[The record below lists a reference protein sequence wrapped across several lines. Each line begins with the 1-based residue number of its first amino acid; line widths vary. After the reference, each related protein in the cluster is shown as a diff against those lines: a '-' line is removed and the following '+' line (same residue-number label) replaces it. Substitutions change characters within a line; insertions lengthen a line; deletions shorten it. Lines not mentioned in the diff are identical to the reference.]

1 MRELGDDGFRIIT
14 NINKEEDDLDPGS
27 AELLRLDERAA
38 DLYHLLRGQDLYS
51 ASDRVRRP
59 YIEK

>member
-1 MRELGDDGFRIIT
+1 MREVGDDVFKIIT
-14 NINKEEDDLDPGS
+14 NINKEEGDLEPES
-27 AELLRLDERAA
+27 AGCLRLDERAA